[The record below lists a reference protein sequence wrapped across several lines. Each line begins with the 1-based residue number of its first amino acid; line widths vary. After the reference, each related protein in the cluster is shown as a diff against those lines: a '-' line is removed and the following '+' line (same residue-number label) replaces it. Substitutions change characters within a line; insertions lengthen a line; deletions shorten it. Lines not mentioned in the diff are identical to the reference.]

1 MKRKVTNTLLS
12 CLLSLILS
20 STVFAEDNPNTEQY
34 KQTSDK
40 QVAKYSGE
48 TMVITT
54 SHKLFPNTTVA
65 TPSFQVTSED
75 INKTNL
81 ITASDAIK
89 LAPSV
94 HVRRRFYGDTN
105 GVTAIRGST
114 NFQTNH
120 FNLFVDGIPLHNPV
134 QTKWNG
140 APKWSLIAP
149 NAIDTATV
157 FYGPYSAEHKG
168 SFGGTFDLKT
178 KLPEKFEM
186 HMDVTGIIQDSDR
199 FGKHEAL
206 TGHKEFI
213 SAGNRFDKFTV
224 YGFFN
229 HIENQGQAQSFAA
242 TVDPSP
248 IGNSGDP
255 ATAVSGAAFPEDISG
270 ASSVVTG
277 DVGINQN
284 KTDLYEIKLGYDF
297 TDDLRGLFTMAYEN
311 TTRSSEAR
319 SYLKDANGDTVW
331 DGLVTQN
338 GVEFEANPSSF
349 GRGVFRGT
357 ENERQTLIYGLNLSG
372 KITENWS
379 LDTTASYFDAFKD
392 QNRESKFS
400 KKDPAYQT
408 DTSGRINE
416 IEAWWAD
423 YSVKL
428 ATDKFL
434 GRDDL
439 GFMAGYQYNHSF
451 LKLESFESDDVISG
465 SKNEPRLDNFNG
477 GATQTNSLFL
487 QADWDITDQLN
498 IMAGGRYDYWESR
511 GHIENES
518 LPGRDASSRF
528 SPKASLSFSP
538 TDKLNFRYSFAKAY
552 RFPVV
557 EELFESSTNTNSVN
571 ISDPNLG
578 PEKGYFHDLK
588 IQYELPAGYVS
599 ASFFYNTIDDEILRT
614 RTRVFDDEGIST
626 TNRTRSIDETE
637 TIGIELV
644 YVQDHIFDLPLSL
657 SLNGTWIN
665 KEIKKDS
672 NNPDLQGNEWPR
684 LPRWRANATATYHT
698 TENWDNVLSVQY
710 RNDQFS
716 NENNDDV
723 NQGVFGTSSAYVLL
737 NFKTTYSLELS
748 NDITTRFSVGVDNIL
763 NEAYYDFHPYP
774 QRTFFAN
781 IALDI

>member
-392 QNRESKFS
+392 QDRESKFS